1 MNEKILKKFRKGKGI
16 HKALKTPM
24 FILKIKGKRDAKKG
38 VNIAETYINKGKA
51 KCRALEN
58 REVLTAEEILYD
70 SRREAAVLMSSMC
83 QDKYIL
89 GNIPNARAEAS
100 PLDVRANRRN
110 AAQRANTISII
121 KGNFEKLVQINEL
134 IIDINACLEQRILK
148 TRHLCTER
156 LNAYILGVREVH
168 LEFDNNNEY
177 DDSASTVYEAKHKAC
192 EEAIKN
198 MVAMVYATG
207 GNDDEVV

>member
-24 FILKIKGKRDAKKG
+24 FVLKIKGKRDAKKG
-38 VNIAETYINKGKA
+38 VNIAETYINKVKA

-83 QDKYIL
+83 QDKDIL
-89 GNIPNARAEAS
+89 GNIPNAKTEAS

-134 IIDINACLEQRILK
+134 IIDVNACLEQRILK

-168 LEFDNNNEY
+168 LEFNNSIEY
-177 DDSASTVYEAKHKAC
+177 DNSASNVYEAKHKAC
-192 EEAIKN
+192 DEAIKN
-198 MVAMVYATG
+198 TVAMVYAAG
-207 GNDDEVV
+207 GNGYEVV

>member
-16 HKALKTPM
+16 HKVIKTPM

-38 VNIAETYINKGKA
+38 VNIAETYINKAKA

-83 QDKYIL
+83 QDKDIL

-121 KGNFEKLVQINEL
+121 KGNFEKLVQIHEL
-134 IIDINACLEQRILK
+134 IIDVNACLEQRILK

-168 LEFDNNNEY
+168 IEFSNNIEY
-177 DDSASTVYEAKHKAC
+177 DNSASDMYESKHKIC
-192 EEAIKN
+192 DEAIKKT
-198 MVAMVYATG
+198 VELVYAG
-207 GNDDEVV
+207 GVQNEVV

>member
-24 FILKIKGKRDAKKG
+24 FVLKIKGKRDAKKG
-38 VNIAETYINKGKA
+38 VNIAETYINKVKA

-70 SRREAAVLMSSMC
+70 SRRDAAVLMSSMC
-83 QDKYIL
+83 QDKNIL
-89 GNIPNARAEAS
+89 GNIPTARTEAS

-134 IIDINACLEQRILK
+134 IIDVNACLEQRILK

-168 LEFDNNNEY
+168 LEFDNNIEY

-192 EEAIKN
+192 DEAIKN
-198 MVAMVYATG
+198 TVSMVYAAG

>member
-1 MNEKILKKFRKGKGI
+1 MNEKILNKFRKGKRI
-16 HKALKTPM
+16 CKALKTPM

-38 VNIAETYINKGKA
+38 ANIAETYINKVKA
-51 KCRALEN
+51 KCQALEN

-70 SRREAAVLMSSMC
+70 LRREAAVLMSSMC
-83 QDKYIL
+83 QDKDIL
-89 GNIPNARAEAS
+89 GNIPNARAEVS

-110 AAQRANTISII
+110 AAQRANTVSII

-134 IIDINACLEQRILK
+134 IIDVNACLEQRILK

-168 LEFDNNNEY
+168 LEFDNNIEY
-177 DDSASTVYEAKHKAC
+177 DNSASIMYETKHKVC
-192 EEAIKN
+192 DDAIKN
-198 MVAMVYATG
+198 TVAMIYATG

>member
-1 MNEKILKKFRKGKGI
+1 MNEKILKNFRKGKGI

-24 FILKIKGKRDAKKG
+24 FILKIKGKRDAKRG
-38 VNIAETYINKGKA
+38 TNIAATYINKVKA

-83 QDKYIL
+83 QDKDLL
-89 GNIPNARAEAS
+89 GTIPNTRAETS

-110 AAQRANTISII
+110 ANQRANTIFII

-134 IIDINACLEQRILK
+134 IIDVNACLEQRILK

-168 LEFDNNNEY
+168 LEFDNNIEY
-177 DDSASTVYEAKHKAC
+177 DNSASNVYEAKHKTC
-192 EEAIKN
+192 DEAIEN
-198 MVAMVYATG
+198 TVAMVYTAG
-207 GNDDEVV
+207 GNHNEEV

>member
-1 MNEKILKKFRKGKGI
+1 MNEKILNNFRKGKGI

-38 VNIAETYINKGKA
+38 TNIAETYINKVKA
-51 KCRALEN
+51 KCRACEN

-83 QDKYIL
+83 QDKDIL
-89 GNIPNARAEAS
+89 GTIPNARTETS
-100 PLDVRANRRN
+100 PLDVRVNRRN
-110 AAQRANTISII
+110 ASQRMNTISMI
-121 KGNFEKLVQINEL
+121 KGNFERLVQINEL
-134 IIDINACLEQRILK
+134 IIDINTCLEQRILK

-168 LEFDNNNEY
+168 LEFDNNIDY
-177 DDSASTVYEAKHKAC
+177 DNSASDMYEVKHKAC
-192 EEAIKN
+192 DEAIKN
-198 MVAMVYATG
+198 TVATVYTAG
-207 GNDDEVV
+207 GNSNEVV

>member
-1 MNEKILKKFRKGKGI
+1 MNEKILKNFRKGKGI

-24 FILKIKGKRDAKKG
+24 FVLKIKGKRDAKKG
-38 VNIAETYINKGKA
+38 SNIAETFINKVKA
-51 KCRALEN
+51 KCRACEN
-58 REVLTAEEILYD
+58 REVLTAEEILYN

-83 QDKYIL
+83 QDKDIL
-89 GNIPNARAEAS
+89 GTIPNTKVETS

-110 AAQRANTISII
+110 AAQRANTVSII

-134 IIDINACLEQRILK
+134 IIDVNACLEQRILK

-168 LEFDNNNEY
+168 IEFDNNTEY
-177 DDSASTVYEAKHKAC
+177 DNSASDMYQAKHKAC
-192 EEAIKN
+192 DEAVKN
-198 MVAMVYATG
+198 TVATVYAAG
-207 GNDDEVV
+207 GNDNEIV

>member
-1 MNEKILKKFRKGKGI
+1 MNEKILKKFRKGRGI

-38 VNIAETYINKGKA
+38 TNIADTYINKVKA
-51 KCRALEN
+51 KCRACEN
-58 REVLTAEEILYD
+58 REVLVAEEILYD

-83 QDKYIL
+83 QDKDML
-89 GNIPNARAEAS
+89 GNIPNARVEAS

-134 IIDINACLEQRILK
+134 IIDVNACLEQRILK

-168 LEFDNNNEY
+168 LEFDNNIEY
-177 DDSASTVYEAKHKAC
+177 DNSASAVYETKHKAC
-192 EEAIKN
+192 DEAIKN
-198 MVAMVYATG
+198 TVAMVYATG
-207 GNDDEVV
+207 GNNDDVV